1 MAVEYKGSDFL
12 YLVYVDDE
20 SKEFR
25 IFNQTDG
32 SSDSS
37 ADEIELDTKDKT
49 GSDYGKVTHTLSIEG
64 ILTEDDT
71 ALTFIKK
78 AQRQKK
84 FVKIIEVNTRTDET
98 EEGMYMLT
106 SVNMTYSNG
115 DYATYSIDAALNG
128 SITEG
133 TIAEVPEGA
142 PDTGI
147 DAP

>member
-20 SKEFR
+20 KKEFR

-32 SSDSS
+32 GSDSS
-37 ADEIELDTKDKT
+37 ADEIELDTKDKS
-49 GSDYGKVTHTLSIEG
+49 GSDYGSITHTINIEG
-64 ILTEDDT
+64 ILTKDDE
-71 ALTFIKK
+71 AIKFIKK

-84 FVKIIEVNTRTDET
+84 FVKIIEVDTTTEDT

-106 SVNMTYSNG
+106 NVSMTYSNG
-115 DYATYSIDAALNG
+115 DYATYSIDATLNG

-133 TIAEVPEGA
+133 TILEVPEGA

-147 DAP
+147 ETP